1 MSLLIAFAVLSIAV
15 SFICSILEATLLS
28 VTPSYIAQQKEA
40 HPKRHEQLNQL
51 KNQIDQPLAA
61 ILTLNTVAHTVG
73 ALGVGAQ
80 VTVVFGNGYL
90 GIASAVMTIL
100 ILVLSEIL
108 PKTIG
113 ARFWR
118 TLAPVMPPV
127 LNFMIWILKPFI
139 WISDWMMR
147 LIGDSSHQGDIRSEI
162 KAMAQLGREL
172 DELDEDESRVIF
184 NILDLH
190 EMKIRDIMTPRTV
203 CEYVEPNETVADFM
217 AQYARGQF
225 SRYPVIEPEEES
237 PLGVVFR
244 RDIIGVEDD
253 KLMAEVMMKSP
264 LVVADQTDVETVMA
278 QLMRERQHMAMVYD
292 EYGTWMG
299 IVTMEDI
306 FETLIGKSIVDET
319 DDIPNMRRFA
329 RKRWEKR
336 QRNSAAASQS
346 N

>member
-1 MSLLIAFAVLSIAV
+1 MSLLIAFAILSIVV

-28 VTPSYIAQQKEA
+28 VTPSYIAQQKDT
-40 HPKRHEQLNQL
+40 HPKLYRQLNQL
-51 KNQIDQPLAA
+51 KDQIDQPLAA

-100 ILVLSEIL
+100 ILVFSEIL

-118 TLAPVMPPV
+118 SIAPLIPAV
-127 LNFMIWILKPFI
+127 LNFLIMVLKPFI

-147 LIGDSSHQGDIRSEI
+147 LLGDSSHQGDIRSEI
-162 KAMAQLGREL
+162 KAMTQLGREVN
-172 DELDEDESRVIF
+172 ELDDDEVRVIT
-184 NILDLH
+184 NVLDLH
-190 EMKIRDIMTPRTV
+190 DIKVREIMTPRTV
-203 CEYVEPNETVADFM
+203 CEYVDPKKTVADFM

-225 SRYPVIEPEEES
+225 SRYPVIEPEGES

-244 RDIIGVEDD
+244 RDIIGVDDD
-253 KLMAEVMMKSP
+253 KLMSEVMMKSP
-264 LVVADQTDVETVMA
+264 LVVADQTNVETVMG
-278 QLMRERQHMAMVYD
+278 QLMREQQHMALVYD

-299 IVTMEDI
+299 IVTMEDV

-336 QRNSAAASQS
+336 QRNSTVNQGD
-346 N
+346 

>member
-1 MSLLIAFAVLSIAV
+1 MSLLIAFAILSIVV

-28 VTPSYIAQQKEA
+28 VTPSYIAQQKDT
-40 HPKRHEQLNQL
+40 HPKLHKQLNQL
-51 KNQIDQPLAA
+51 KDQIDQPLAA

-100 ILVLSEIL
+100 ILVFSEIL

-118 TLAPVMPPV
+118 TIAPLIPAV
-127 LNFMIWILKPFI
+127 LNFLIMVLKPFI

-147 LIGDSSHQGDIRSEI
+147 LLGDSSHQGDIRSEI
-162 KAMAQLGREL
+162 KAMTQLGREVN
-172 DELDEDESRVIF
+172 ELDDDEVRVIT
-184 NILDLH
+184 NVLDLH
-190 EMKIRDIMTPRTV
+190 DIKVREIMTPRTV
-203 CEYVEPNETVADFM
+203 CEYVDPKKTVADFM

-225 SRYPVIEPEEES
+225 SRYPVIEPEDES

-244 RDIIGVEDD
+244 RDIIGVDDD
-253 KLMAEVMMKSP
+253 KLMSEVMMKSP
-264 LVVADQTDVETVMA
+264 LVVADQTNVETVMG
-278 QLMRERQHMAMVYD
+278 QLMREQQHMAMVYD

-299 IVTMEDI
+299 IVTMEDV

-336 QRNSAAASQS
+336 QRNSTVNQGD
-346 N
+346 